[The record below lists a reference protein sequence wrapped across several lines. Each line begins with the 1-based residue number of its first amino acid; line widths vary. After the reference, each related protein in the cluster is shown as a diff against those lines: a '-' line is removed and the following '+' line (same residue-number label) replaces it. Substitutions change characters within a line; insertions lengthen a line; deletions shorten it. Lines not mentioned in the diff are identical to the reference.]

1 MEYLFLALSISLST
15 VRTLL
20 SKKLSRIEFGNK
32 EFYIFQA
39 IIFFT
44 GSASL
49 CIFGKPFP
57 FYPSPM
63 LFYAVIY
70 GILLILAQWMYTAA
84 LSCGNT
90 ALCSTVY
97 SMGFII
103 PTISGALFWSEKLN
117 LFDIIGIVF
126 AVLALIFS
134 GKSKSNEKRIES
146 GKYFIPLFISMLSA
160 GGLGLMQKLQQKSDF
175 SDQRGGFLLFS
186 FIIAGLISLIFSFIK
201 KNNAIKKSDKSSYFS
216 AISVGF
222 SFGCCNILNTLL
234 AGILPSALFFPVL
247 NIGVILTTTFI
258 SIIFMKEKTE
268 RKDYSVLICGILS
281 IVFLTV
287 L

>member
-44 GSASL
+44 GAASL

-117 LFDIIGIVF
+117 IFDIIGILF

-146 GKYFIPLFISMLSA
+146 GKYFVPLFISMLSA

-201 KNNAIKKSDKSSYFS
+201 KNNAIKKSDKNSYFS
-216 AISVGF
+216 AIFVGF

-268 RKDYSVLICGILS
+268 SKDYSVLICGILS

>member
-44 GSASL
+44 GAASL

-97 SMGFII
+97 STGFII
-103 PTISGALFWSEKLN
+103 PAISGALFWSEKLN
-117 LFDIIGIVF
+117 LFDIIGILF

-201 KNNAIKKSDKSSYFS
+201 KIMQLKNQTKTLIFLQFLSVFHSDAAIFS
-216 AISVGF
+216 ILYSQV
-222 SFGCCNILNTLL
+222 SFR
-234 AGILPSALFFPVL
+234 ALCFFL
-247 NIGVILTTTFI
+247 
-258 SIIFMKEKTE
+258 
-268 RKDYSVLICGILS
+268 YLI
-281 IVFLTV
+281 
-287 L
+287 